1 MSDIKPSMRGALHEE
16 LEISQDKK
24 ISLGTLMKAKE
35 RARRTG
41 NGTLMKRTTY
51 AINVRGK

>member
-1 MSDIKPSMRGALHEE
+1 MNDIRPSMRGALHEE
-16 LEISQDKK
+16 LGISQDKK

-41 NGTLMKRTTY
+41 NGTLMKRATY